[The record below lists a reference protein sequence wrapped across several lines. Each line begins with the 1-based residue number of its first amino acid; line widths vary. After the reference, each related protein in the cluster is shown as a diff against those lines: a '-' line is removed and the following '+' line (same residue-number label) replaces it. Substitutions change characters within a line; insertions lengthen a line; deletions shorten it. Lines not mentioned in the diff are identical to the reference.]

1 MYKVVLSFT
10 DLQDDNHVYLVGDS
24 FPRKGVEISDKR
36 IAELSSNKNKRGI
49 ALIEKVEKPDK
60 AVEEADI
67 SAETEEK
74 AEEKPRAK
82 KGKKSA
88 EKAKKEK

>member
-1 MYKVVLSFT
+1 MYKVAVSFT

-36 IAELSSNKNKRGI
+36 ISELSSIKNERGVT
-49 ALIEKVEKPDK
+49 LIEKVVKPNK

-67 SAETEEK
+67 SAEAEEK
-74 AEEKPRAK
+74 AVEKPQAK
-82 KGKKSA
+82 KGKKTA
-88 EKAKKEK
+88 QKAKKEK

>member
-1 MYKVVLSFT
+1 MYKVAVSFT
-10 DLQDDNHVYLVGDS
+10 DLQDDNHIYLVGDS
-24 FPRKGVEISDKR
+24 FPRKGVEVSDKR
-36 IAELSSNKNKRGI
+36 ISELSSIKNKRGV
-49 ALIEKVEKPDK
+49 ALIEKVEEPNK

-74 AEEKPRAK
+74 AKDKPQAK